1 MNLAQHDKEAV
12 FCLAQFWYLTQ
23 LDRKDRGNAGH
34 ALMVFGGLPSEG
46 TQHHRIYS
54 KELIL
59 QRYMF
64 SVSRYCKRTYS
75 ESGYQG

>member
-1 MNLAQHDKEAV
+1 MRQLILIGCLLFCGCHSERDYTHLDFKKIHCGQHYNDV
-12 FCLAQFWYLTQ
+12 VDIL
-23 LDRKDRGNAGH
+23 
-34 ALMVFGGLPSEG
+34 V
-46 TQHHRIYS
+46 
-54 KELIL
+54 L